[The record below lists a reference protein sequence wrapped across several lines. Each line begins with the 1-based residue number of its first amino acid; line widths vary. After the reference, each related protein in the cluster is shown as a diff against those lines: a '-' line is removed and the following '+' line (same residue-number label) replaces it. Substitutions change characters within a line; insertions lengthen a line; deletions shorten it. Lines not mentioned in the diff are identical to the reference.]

1 MGKRGRASRSKRA
14 SSTGVTL
21 VAQGK
26 GKVKR
31 TQQSPFDPAGSDN
44 TEYFV
49 REVKAERVKGFTT
62 QWLIGWEGFS
72 DREDTWEPIE
82 HLAGYETEIRVFRE
96 RKKEEAAKAE
106 SDAAAEKQK
115 KADEKEAVVVDVW
128 KYFKVHKNEESGKVD
143 WIRCVL
149 CPVDNKP
156 LPFCGNTTNLRVH
169 LSSCHKDE
177 YCKILATTANE
188 GSSSEES
195 SQAKLDSLVP
205 QISATKRDE
214 LHKLI
219 TLWLVR
225 NGRPLTLPER
235 DQEFRDIFKC
245 ISNGQYVPPNYHT
258 VMHNLLE
265 LSVEGKE
272 RLVASL
278 KGLLSEGIL
287 PSIGGDIWSQGG
299 ISIFGIL
306 AYWLDEKFEYH
317 EKLLAAIPVS
327 SVRHTAIELE
337 KATKIACADVGLG
350 EYDDSVDGVP
360 GGTA

>member
-115 KADEKEAVVVDVW
+115 KADEKEAVVVDG
-128 KYFKVHKNEESGKVD
+128 KLLNYLAFKS
-143 WIRCVL
+143 
-149 CPVDNKP
+149 
-156 LPFCGNTTNLRVH
+156 
-169 LSSCHKDE
+169 
-177 YCKILATTANE
+177 Y
-188 GSSSEES
+188 
-195 SQAKLDSLVP
+195 
-205 QISATKRDE
+205 
-214 LHKLI
+214 
-219 TLWLVR
+219 
-225 NGRPLTLPER
+225 
-235 DQEFRDIFKC
+235 
-245 ISNGQYVPPNYHT
+245 
-258 VMHNLLE
+258 
-265 LSVEGKE
+265 
-272 RLVASL
+272 
-278 KGLLSEGIL
+278 L
-287 PSIGGDIWSQGG
+287 PSRFVNCNKFCEFVSREILQGKMARQFLG
-299 ISIFGIL
+299 VPASTAGVERAF
-306 AYWLDEKFEYH
+306 
-317 EKLLAAIPVS
+317 S
-327 SVRHTAIELE
+327 SVTFMHSDLRKSLAE
-337 KATKIACADVGLG
+337 
-350 EYDDSVDGVP
+350 
-360 GGTA
+360 GTIQHSLMAAMN